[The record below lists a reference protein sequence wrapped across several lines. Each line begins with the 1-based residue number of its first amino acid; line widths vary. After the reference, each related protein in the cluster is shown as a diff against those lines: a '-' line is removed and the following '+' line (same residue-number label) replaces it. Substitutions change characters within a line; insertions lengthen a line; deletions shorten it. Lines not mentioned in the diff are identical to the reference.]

1 MSILLSISPIPRK
14 DQGRADS
21 KEENMLSENLINL
34 IFLFFV
40 FSVLGWMIEVS
51 LKFIDFG
58 RFVNRG
64 FLIGPYCPIYGL
76 GSVLIIL
83 VTQNFQE
90 QEHSL
95 AFVFLVS
102 LLVCGL
108 VEYLVSYFLEAH
120 YHARWWDYSN
130 RPMNLNGR
138 IWIGNLVLFG
148 LGGLAI
154 DRVFKPWIMDG
165 LALMPPVWKQGLA
178 LCIVLVMLVDL
189 LMSYFVM
196 KLVKVNVEGSKADN
210 TQEIRQEMKVL
221 VTNKNILYH
230 RFINAYPD
238 VKYRTDRIKAKLR
251 EFDLESRRIKEAI
264 EENIDLEKA
273 QLKADLEPT
282 NLLKTQIIQR
292 QGDLIGLL
300 ESGQDPEAVQALKE
314 EIQEKKEILNRR
326 RRRLNLEEIH

>member
-1 MSILLSISPIPRK
+1 MEPRPMSILLFLNP
-14 DQGRADS
+14 
-21 KEENMLSENLINL
+21 KEENMPSENLTNL
-34 IFLFFV
+34 IILFFS

-58 RFVNRG
+58 RFINRG
-64 FLIGPYCPIYGL
+64 FFIGPYCPIYGL
-76 GSVLIIL
+76 GSILIIL
-83 VTQNFQE
+83 VTQNFR
-90 QEHSL
+90 EHSPAL
-95 AFVFLVS
+95 VFLIS

-108 VEYLVSYFLEAH
+108 VEYLVSYFLEVR

-154 DRVFKPWIMDG
+154 DRVFEPWIMDG
-165 LALMPPVWKQGLA
+165 LALMPLVWKQGLA
-178 LCIVLVMLVDL
+178 LAIVLVMLVDL
-189 LMSYFVM
+189 ILSYFVM

-210 TQEIRQEMKVL
+210 TQAIRQEMKVL
-221 VTNKNILYH
+221 VTNKNILYR

-251 EFDLESRRIKEAI
+251 EFDLESKRLKEAI
-264 EENIDLEKA
+264 EENIDLEKV
-273 QLKADLEPT
+273 LVKADLEPT

-292 QGDLIGLL
+292 QGDLIQLL
-300 ESGQDPEAVQALKE
+300 EEGQDPEAIQALKE
-314 EIQEKKEILNRR
+314 EIQDKKEILNRR
-326 RRRLNLEEIH
+326 RRRLHLEEIH

>member
-1 MSILLSISPIPRK
+1 MSILLFLNP
-14 DQGRADS
+14 
-21 KEENMLSENLINL
+21 KEENMPSENLTNL
-34 IFLFFV
+34 IILFFS

-58 RFVNRG
+58 RFINRG
-64 FLIGPYCPIYGL
+64 FFIGPYCPIYGL
-76 GSVLIIL
+76 GSILIIL
-83 VTQNFQE
+83 VTQNFR
-90 QEHSL
+90 EHSPAL
-95 AFVFLVS
+95 VFLIS

-108 VEYLVSYFLEAH
+108 VEYLVSYFLEVR

-154 DRVFKPWIMDG
+154 DRVFEPWIMDG
-165 LALMPPVWKQGLA
+165 LALMPLVWKQGLA
-178 LCIVLVMLVDL
+178 LAIVLVMLVDL
-189 LMSYFVM
+189 ILSYFVM

-210 TQEIRQEMKVL
+210 TQAIRQEMKVL
-221 VTNKNILYH
+221 VTNKNILYR

-251 EFDLESRRIKEAI
+251 EFDLESKRLKEAI

-314 EIQEKKEILNRR
+314 EIQDKKEILNRR

>member
-1 MSILLSISPIPRK
+1 MEPRPMSILLFLNP
-14 DQGRADS
+14 
-21 KEENMLSENLINL
+21 KEENMPSENLTNL
-34 IFLFFV
+34 IILFFS

-58 RFVNRG
+58 RFINRG
-64 FLIGPYCPIYGL
+64 FFIGPYCPIYGL
-76 GSVLIIL
+76 GSILIIL
-83 VTQNFQE
+83 VTQNFR
-90 QEHSL
+90 EHSPAL
-95 AFVFLVS
+95 VFLIS

-108 VEYLVSYFLEAH
+108 VEYLVSYFLEVR

-154 DRVFKPWIMDG
+154 DRVFEPWIMDG
-165 LALMPPVWKQGLA
+165 LALMPLVWKQGLA
-178 LCIVLVMLVDL
+178 LAIVLVMLVDL
-189 LMSYFVM
+189 ILSYFVM

-210 TQEIRQEMKVL
+210 TQAIRQEMKVL
-221 VTNKNILYH
+221 VTNKNILYR

-251 EFDLESRRIKEAI
+251 EFDLESKRLKEAI

-314 EIQEKKEILNRR
+314 EIQDKKEILNRR

>member
-1 MSILLSISPIPRK
+1 
-14 DQGRADS
+14 
-21 KEENMLSENLINL
+21 MLSESLINL

-154 DRVFKPWIMDG
+154 DRVFEPWIMDG
-165 LALMPPVWKQGLA
+165 LALMPLVWKQGLA
-178 LCIVLVMLVDL
+178 LAIVLVMLVDL
-189 LMSYFVM
+189 ILSYFVM

-210 TQEIRQEMKVL
+210 TQAIRQEMKVL
-221 VTNKNILYH
+221 VTNKNILYR

-251 EFDLESRRIKEAI
+251 EFDLESKRIKEAI

-314 EIQEKKEILNRR
+314 EIQDKKEILNRR

>member
-1 MSILLSISPIPRK
+1 
-14 DQGRADS
+14 
-21 KEENMLSENLINL
+21 MLSENLINL

-40 FSVLGWMIEVS
+40 FSVLGWIIEVS

-138 IWIGNLVLFG
+138 IWVGNLVLFG

-210 TQEIRQEMKVL
+210 TQEIRQEMKIL
-221 VTNKNILYH
+221 VTNKNILYR

-314 EIQEKKEILNRR
+314 EIQDKKEILNRR

>member
-1 MSILLSISPIPRK
+1 
-14 DQGRADS
+14 
-21 KEENMLSENLINL
+21 MLSENLINL

-251 EFDLESRRIKEAI
+251 EFDLETRRIKEAI

-314 EIQEKKEILNRR
+314 EIQDKKEILNRR

>member
-1 MSILLSISPIPRK
+1 MSILLFLNP
-14 DQGRADS
+14 
-21 KEENMLSENLINL
+21 KEENMPSENLTNL
-34 IFLFFV
+34 IILFFS

-58 RFVNRG
+58 RFINRG
-64 FLIGPYCPIYGL
+64 FFIGPYCPIYGL
-76 GSVLIIL
+76 GSILIIL
-83 VTQNFQE
+83 VTQNFR
-90 QEHSL
+90 EHSPAL
-95 AFVFLVS
+95 VFLIS

-108 VEYLVSYFLEAH
+108 VEYLVSYFLEVR

-154 DRVFKPWIMDG
+154 DRVFEPWIMDG

-178 LCIVLVMLVDL
+178 LAIVLVMLVDL
-189 LMSYFVM
+189 ILSYFVM

-210 TQEIRQEMKVL
+210 TQAIRQEMKVL
-221 VTNKNILYH
+221 VTNKNILYR

-251 EFDLESRRIKEAI
+251 EFDLESKRLKEAI
-264 EENIDLEKA
+264 EENIDLEKVLA
-273 QLKADLEPT
+273 KADLEPT

-292 QGDLIGLL
+292 QGDLIQLL
-300 ESGQDPEAVQALKE
+300 EEGQDQEAIQALKE
-314 EIQEKKEILNRR
+314 EIQDKKEILNRR
-326 RRRLNLEEIH
+326 RRRLHLEEIH

>member
-1 MSILLSISPIPRK
+1 MEPRPMSILLFLNP
-14 DQGRADS
+14 
-21 KEENMLSENLINL
+21 KEENMPSENLTNL
-34 IFLFFV
+34 IILFFS

-58 RFVNRG
+58 RFINRG
-64 FLIGPYCPIYGL
+64 FFIGPYCPIYGL
-76 GSVLIIL
+76 GSILIIL
-83 VTQNFQE
+83 VTQNFR
-90 QEHSL
+90 EHSPAL
-95 AFVFLVS
+95 VFLIS

-108 VEYLVSYFLEAH
+108 VEYLVSYFLEVR

-154 DRVFKPWIMDG
+154 DRVFEPWIMDG

-178 LCIVLVMLVDL
+178 LAIVLVMLVDL
-189 LMSYFVM
+189 ILSYFVM

-210 TQEIRQEMKVL
+210 TQAIRQEMKVL
-221 VTNKNILYH
+221 VTNKNILYR

-251 EFDLESRRIKEAI
+251 EFDLESKRLKEAI
-264 EENIDLEKA
+264 EENIDLEKVLA
-273 QLKADLEPT
+273 KADLEPT

-292 QGDLIGLL
+292 QGDLIQLL
-300 ESGQDPEAVQALKE
+300 EEGQDQEAIQALKE
-314 EIQEKKEILNRR
+314 EIQDKKEILNRR
-326 RRRLNLEEIH
+326 RRRLHLEEIH

>member
-1 MSILLSISPIPRK
+1 
-14 DQGRADS
+14 
-21 KEENMLSENLINL
+21 MLSENLINL

-251 EFDLESRRIKEAI
+251 EFDLESKRIKEAI

-314 EIQEKKEILNRR
+314 EIQDKKEILNRR

>member
-1 MSILLSISPIPRK
+1 
-14 DQGRADS
+14 
-21 KEENMLSENLINL
+21 MLSENLINL

-40 FSVLGWMIEVS
+40 FSVLGWIIEVS

-58 RFVNRG
+58 RFINRG

-165 LALMPPVWKQGLA
+165 LALMPLVWKQGLV

-189 LMSYFVM
+189 FLSYFVM

-238 VKYRTDRIKAKLR
+238 VKYRTDRIKAKLK

-314 EIQEKKEILNRR
+314 EIQDKKEILNRR

>member
-1 MSILLSISPIPRK
+1 
-14 DQGRADS
+14 
-21 KEENMLSENLINL
+21 MLSENLINL

-108 VEYLVSYFLEAH
+108 VEYLVSYFLEVN

-251 EFDLESRRIKEAI
+251 EFDLESKRIKEAI

-314 EIQEKKEILNRR
+314 EIQDKKEILNRR
-326 RRRLNLEEIH
+326 RRRLNLEEIR

>member
-1 MSILLSISPIPRK
+1 MP
-14 DQGRADS
+14 
-21 KEENMLSENLINL
+21 SENLTNL
-34 IFLFFV
+34 IILFFS

-58 RFVNRG
+58 RFINRG
-64 FLIGPYCPIYGL
+64 FFIGPYCPIYGL
-76 GSVLIIL
+76 GSILIIL
-83 VTQNFQE
+83 VTQNFR
-90 QEHSL
+90 EHSPAL
-95 AFVFLVS
+95 VFLIS

-108 VEYLVSYFLEAH
+108 VEYLVSYFLEVR

-154 DRVFKPWIMDG
+154 DRVFEPWIMDG

-178 LCIVLVMLVDL
+178 LAIVLVMLVDL
-189 LMSYFVM
+189 ILSYFVM

-210 TQEIRQEMKVL
+210 TQAIRQEMKVL
-221 VTNKNILYH
+221 VTNKNILYR

-251 EFDLESRRIKEAI
+251 EFDLESKRLKEAI
-264 EENIDLEKA
+264 EENIDLEKVLA
-273 QLKADLEPT
+273 KADLEPT

-292 QGDLIGLL
+292 QGDLIQLL
-300 ESGQDPEAVQALKE
+300 EEGQDQEAIQALKE
-314 EIQEKKEILNRR
+314 EIQDKKEILNRR
-326 RRRLNLEEIH
+326 RRRLHLEEIH

>member
-1 MSILLSISPIPRK
+1 MSILLFPNP
-14 DQGRADS
+14 
-21 KEENMLSENLINL
+21 KEENMPSENLTNL
-34 IFLFFV
+34 IILFFS

-58 RFVNRG
+58 RFINRG
-64 FLIGPYCPIYGL
+64 FFIGPYCPIYGL
-76 GSVLIIL
+76 GSILIIL
-83 VTQNFQE
+83 VTQNFR
-90 QEHSL
+90 EHSPAL
-95 AFVFLVS
+95 VFLIS

-108 VEYLVSYFLEAH
+108 VEYLVSYFLEVR

-154 DRVFKPWIMDG
+154 DRVFEPWIMDG
-165 LALMPPVWKQGLA
+165 LALMPLVWKQGLA
-178 LCIVLVMLVDL
+178 LAIVLVMLVDL
-189 LMSYFVM
+189 ILSYFVM

-221 VTNKNILYH
+221 VTNKNILYR

-251 EFDLESRRIKEAI
+251 EFDLESKRIKEAI

-292 QGDLIGLL
+292 QGDLIQLL
-300 ESGQDPEAVQALKE
+300 EEGQDQEAIQALKE
-314 EIQEKKEILNRR
+314 EIQDKKEILNRR

>member
-1 MSILLSISPIPRK
+1 MSILLFLNP
-14 DQGRADS
+14 
-21 KEENMLSENLINL
+21 KEENMPSENLTNL
-34 IFLFFV
+34 IILFFS

-58 RFVNRG
+58 RFINRG
-64 FLIGPYCPIYGL
+64 FFIGPYCPIYGL
-76 GSVLIIL
+76 GSILIIL
-83 VTQNFQE
+83 VTQNFR
-90 QEHSL
+90 EHSPAL
-95 AFVFLVS
+95 VFLIS

-108 VEYLVSYFLEAH
+108 VEYLVSYFLEVR

-154 DRVFKPWIMDG
+154 DRVFEPWIMDG
-165 LALMPPVWKQGLA
+165 LALMPLVWKQGLA
-178 LCIVLVMLVDL
+178 LAIVLVMLVDL
-189 LMSYFVM
+189 ILSYFVM

-210 TQEIRQEMKVL
+210 TQAIRQEMKVL
-221 VTNKNILYH
+221 VTNKNILYR

-251 EFDLESRRIKEAI
+251 EFDLESKRLKEAI
-264 EENIDLEKA
+264 EENIDLEKV
-273 QLKADLEPT
+273 LVKADLEPT

-292 QGDLIGLL
+292 QGDLIQLL
-300 ESGQDPEAVQALKE
+300 EEGQDPEAIQALKE
-314 EIQEKKEILNRR
+314 EIQDKKEILNRR
-326 RRRLNLEEIH
+326 RRRLHLEEIH

>member
-1 MSILLSISPIPRK
+1 MSILLFPNP
-14 DQGRADS
+14 
-21 KEENMLSENLINL
+21 KEENMPSENLTNL
-34 IFLFFV
+34 IILFFS

-58 RFVNRG
+58 RFINRG
-64 FLIGPYCPIYGL
+64 FFIGPYCPIYGL
-76 GSVLIIL
+76 GSILIIL
-83 VTQNFQE
+83 VTQNFR
-90 QEHSL
+90 EHSPAL
-95 AFVFLVS
+95 VFLIS

-108 VEYLVSYFLEAH
+108 VEYLVSYFLEVR

-154 DRVFKPWIMDG
+154 DRVFEPWIMDG
-165 LALMPPVWKQGLA
+165 LALMPLVWKQGLA
-178 LCIVLVMLVDL
+178 LAIVLVMLVDL
-189 LMSYFVM
+189 ILSYFVM

-221 VTNKNILYH
+221 VTNKNILYR

-238 VKYRTDRIKAKLR
+238 VKYRTDRIKAKLE
-251 EFDLESRRIKEAI
+251 EFDLESKRIKEAI

-292 QGDLIGLL
+292 QGDLIQLL
-300 ESGQDPEAVQALKE
+300 EEGQDQEAIQALKE
-314 EIQEKKEILNRR
+314 EIQDKKEILNRR

>member
-1 MSILLSISPIPRK
+1 
-14 DQGRADS
+14 
-21 KEENMLSENLINL
+21 MLSENLINL

-108 VEYLVSYFLEAH
+108 VEYLVSYFLEAN

-210 TQEIRQEMKVL
+210 TQEIRQEMKIL
-221 VTNKNILYH
+221 VTNKNILYR

-300 ESGQDPEAVQALKE
+300 ESGQDPEAVQALKK
-314 EIQEKKEILNRR
+314 EIQDKKEILNRR

>member
-1 MSILLSISPIPRK
+1 
-14 DQGRADS
+14 
-21 KEENMLSENLINL
+21 MLSENLINL

-40 FSVLGWMIEVS
+40 FSVLGWIIEVS

-58 RFVNRG
+58 RFINRG

-165 LALMPPVWKQGLA
+165 LALMPLVWKQGLV

-189 LMSYFVM
+189 FLSYFVM

-238 VKYRTDRIKAKLR
+238 VKYRTDRIKAKLK

-264 EENIDLEKA
+264 EENIDLKKA

-314 EIQEKKEILNRR
+314 EIQDKKEILTRR

>member
-1 MSILLSISPIPRK
+1 MEPRPMSILLFPNP
-14 DQGRADS
+14 
-21 KEENMLSENLINL
+21 KEENMPSENLTNL
-34 IFLFFV
+34 IILFFS

-58 RFVNRG
+58 RFINRG
-64 FLIGPYCPIYGL
+64 FFIGPYCPIYGL
-76 GSVLIIL
+76 GSILIIL
-83 VTQNFQE
+83 VTQNFR
-90 QEHSL
+90 EHSPAL
-95 AFVFLVS
+95 VFLIS

-108 VEYLVSYFLEAH
+108 VEYLVSYFLEAR

-154 DRVFKPWIMDG
+154 DRVFEPWIMDG
-165 LALMPPVWKQGLA
+165 LALMPLVWKQGLA
-178 LCIVLVMLVDL
+178 LAIVLVMLVDL
-189 LMSYFVM
+189 ILSYFVM

-210 TQEIRQEMKVL
+210 TQAIRQEMKIL
-221 VTNKNILYH
+221 VTNKNILYR

-251 EFDLESRRIKEAI
+251 EFDLESKRLKEAI
-264 EENIDLEKA
+264 EENIDLEKV
-273 QLKADLEPT
+273 LVKADLEPT

-292 QGDLIGLL
+292 QGDLIQLL
-300 ESGQDPEAVQALKE
+300 EEGQDPEAIQALKE
-314 EIQEKKEILNRR
+314 EIQDKKEILNRR
-326 RRRLNLEEIH
+326 RRRLHLEEIH